1 MGKPWNILSS
11 KLVDKPSRG
20 ELIARLTWHNEACP
34 FSNINDLDSFE
45 SLGFWKKCRLWF
57 VLKEE
62 EEDYIMK
69 KQDYGP

>member
-34 FSNINDLDSFE
+34 FCNINDLDSFE
-45 SLGFWKKCRLWF
+45 SLGF
-57 VLKEE
+57 
-62 EEDYIMK
+62 
-69 KQDYGP
+69 

>member
-11 KLVDKPSRG
+11 KLVDKPSRD
-20 ELIARLTWHNEACP
+20 EFIVKVTWHNEACP

-45 SLGFWKKCRLWF
+45 SLGFCKKGRLWF
-57 VLKEE
+57 FLK

-69 KQDYGP
+69 KKDYGP